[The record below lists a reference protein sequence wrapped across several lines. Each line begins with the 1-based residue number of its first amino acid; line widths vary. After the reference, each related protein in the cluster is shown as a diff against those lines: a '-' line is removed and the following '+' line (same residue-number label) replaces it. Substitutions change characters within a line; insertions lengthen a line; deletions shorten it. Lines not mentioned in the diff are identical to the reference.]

1 VQEEA
6 GAALR
11 KTQEE
16 MKRYIDRKR
25 KEMEEWKKGDK
36 VMLSTKDLVFKER
49 PVRKLVERYVGP
61 YEIEEVVSTNAVKL
75 RLPSLMR
82 IYPVVNISQI
92 IRYKKQVKGQKREE
106 GKPVW
111 EKEEDLKNAKEL
123 VDDFEGRVEAEI
135 RCQEKVV
142 EKKREKNEY
151 RRMELLGKYT
161 VKLLYGWDDKRFE
174 DEYLKKLEKNWKR

>member
-1 VQEEA
+1 
-6 GAALR
+6 
-11 KTQEE
+11 
-16 MKRYIDRKR
+16 
-25 KEMEEWKKGDK
+25 
-36 VMLSTKDLVFKER
+36 
-49 PVRKLVERYVGP
+49 
-61 YEIEEVVSTNAVKL
+61 
-75 RLPSLMR
+75 MR

>member
-1 VQEEA
+1 
-6 GAALR
+6 LR
-11 KTQEE
+11 KAQEE

-92 IRYKKQVKGQKREE
+92 I
-106 GKPVW
+106 
-111 EKEEDLKNAKEL
+111 
-123 VDDFEGRVEAEI
+123 
-135 RCQEKVV
+135 
-142 EKKREKNEY
+142 
-151 RRMELLGKYT
+151 
-161 VKLLYGWDDKRFE
+161 
-174 DEYLKKLEKNWKR
+174 